1 MQRNL
6 TRENCTQAFLNSR
19 KRAEEQAA
27 ADEQAAAEAAEFEEA
42 ELIAMAI
49 ADTPLRRHD
58 DLTTRKSSE
67 ARDSAESTALVA
79 TTSTASAVEQLERAC
94 SIALTR
100 SEGGRNEQQVGSAP
114 AAHRRPSTT
123 AKPAWRAHSPQSRA
137 RALPSGQAVQR
148 PTSSRRARRA
158 AGGGEKKGVFER
170 LSSPSRLPRQV
181 YIV

>member
-49 ADTPLRRHD
+49 ADTSLRRHD
-58 DLTTRKSSE
+58 VLTTRKSSE

-94 SIALTR
+94 SIALR
-100 SEGGRNEQQVGSAP
+100 LVARRHGGGAGGRYG
-114 AAHRRPSTT
+114 
-123 AKPAWRAHSPQSRA
+123 
-137 RALPSGQAVQR
+137 
-148 PTSSRRARRA
+148 
-158 AGGGEKKGVFER
+158 
-170 LSSPSRLPRQV
+170 
-181 YIV
+181 

>member
-49 ADTPLRRHD
+49 ADTSLRRHD

-67 ARDSAESTALVA
+67 ARDSAESTALVV
-79 TTSTASAVEQLERAC
+79 TTSTTSAVEQLERAC

-100 SEGGRNEQQVGSAP
+100 SEGGRNEQQVGSKTRVGVVESAKW
-114 AAHRRPSTT
+114 HRTEHWGDTVTRN
-123 AKPAWRAHSPQSRA
+123 
-137 RALPSGQAVQR
+137 
-148 PTSSRRARRA
+148 
-158 AGGGEKKGVFER
+158 
-170 LSSPSRLPRQV
+170 
-181 YIV
+181 IVPP